1 MIRYALK
8 CSEGHAFDSWFQSAA
23 AFDTLMSRAMVV
35 CAVCGTETVS
45 KALMA
50 PGVAVAE
57 AIVPRPLGHAMHPAE
72 KALRALRAEV
82 EKNST
87 YVGTNFASE
96 ARKMHLGDAPEKPI
110 HGEAAPQEVRALID
124 DGIAI
129 LPLPILPKERVN

>member
-1 MIRYALK
+1 MIRYSLK

-23 AFDTLMSRAMVV
+23 AFDTLVSRAMVV

-57 AIVPRPLGHAMHPAE
+57 ATVPRPLGHAMHPAE

-110 HGEAAPQEVRALID
+110 HGEAAPHEARALID

-129 LPLPILPKERVN
+129 LPLPMLPKERVN